1 MEQAQDPPAPY
12 LQMCT
17 ILACPRNAEGKTEG
31 TTSGILIDPCQ
42 GLVLTHASLLYPLH
56 EHFSPELLRNLENHG
71 SSLVGTKLFKYHVD
85 IEVTLPNMSLV
96 DGGANKLVSNSD
108 KSLYTVLSSSTAES
122 VKSVGQY
129 HGRVKLVFEAKR
141 LKDVIRKL
149 LPKDQ
154 WQFEQDDNGS
164 LSIAENKKEIK
175 KNEYFYYTLLP
186 CFVLIK
192 LTDYHPT
199 HNSLIF
205 RDAKDNKVGDPVEIC
220 ATPFGSM
227 SPEVFLNSCSRGII
241 SKIAGPGRVLM
252 MTDARCVPGCEG
264 GGLFFVHKNKRY
276 LSGMMIAT
284 LCWRNSE
291 WVGLSLAC
299 AISELVGSLRKHALV
314 DSHISPTAGMLDK
327 GYATKIKT
335 MLSMAVS
342 ISVGA
347 NWGSGIILDQHRGI
361 YLTCSHVLKGVEYQK
376 NVIVQNEASDEKTQ
390 SSIVF
395 RSVPGRQFDVA
406 VVQSEVTVHDTPGWE
421 KHIVFEYAEPVEGEV
436 VFVVGYGIFR
446 HSFGRVPMVNRGI
459 VSKVNSV
466 NGVPI
471 MVQTT
476 CAVHA
481 GVSGGGVF
489 NIHGQLVAMVICN
502 SRDTASGASYPH
514 VNMCIPIAT
523 LAPTLNKYL
532 QTGDETVLQ
541 VLSTK
546 NKQIKQLWSMGTED
560 YCSIMSRM

>member
-1 MEQAQDPPAPY
+1 IQNKIMEQAQDPPAPY

-264 GGLFFVHKNKRY
+264 GGLFFVHKNKRLLY
-276 LSGMMIAT
+276 QADFK
-284 LCWRNSE
+284 
-291 WVGLSLAC
+291 
-299 AISELVGSLRKHALV
+299 RK
-314 DSHISPTAGMLDK
+314 T
-327 GYATKIKT
+327 TKIKT

-421 KHIVFEYAEPVEGEV
+421 KHIVFEYAEPVEGNIIM
-436 VFVVGYGIFR
+436 IF
-446 HSFGRVPMVNRGI
+446 
-459 VSKVNSV
+459 
-466 NGVPI
+466 
-471 MVQTT
+471 
-476 CAVHA
+476 
-481 GVSGGGVF
+481 
-489 NIHGQLVAMVICN
+489 L
-502 SRDTASGASYPH
+502 
-514 VNMCIPIAT
+514 
-523 LAPTLNKYL
+523 
-532 QTGDETVLQ
+532 
-541 VLSTK
+541 
-546 NKQIKQLWSMGTED
+546 GTI
-560 YCSIMSRM
+560 YCF